1 MCVSICVMLFCI
13 YFSQYAKLRD
23 YNEAITMKILL
34 ADQENVYYKFNHS
47 YTHIFRLLHFL
58 WKQIIILLTVMR
70 ISITRTNFEL
80 LLYIL

>member
-1 MCVSICVMLFCI
+1 MLFCI